1 MTETVFSS
9 NGAFLTKQKFLKLKL
24 LAECVEAIKPLL
36 MRDVKFKMYGRECT
50 MRRGQRLVGGSMR
63 YRFSGVDFEAVQ
75 PMGALECFERLLSD
89 VNDMC
94 DAEYTHIL
102 VNEYI
107 DGSQYI
113 SDHADDEDEVDP
125 DHGVVTLSF
134 GATRKFVIR
143 EKKSK
148 RRVATI
154 PLISGELLTM
164 KGSNFQRDFTHG
176 VPKQLT
182 VKKPRYS
189 FTFRNFKQ

>member
-1 MTETVFSS
+1 MTETIFKSD
-9 NGAFLTKQKFLKLKL
+9 GALLTKQKFLKLNL

-36 MRDVKFKMYGRECT
+36 LRDVKFKLYGRECT
-50 MRRGQRLVGGSMR
+50 MRRGQRLVGGSLW
-63 YRFSGVDFEAVQ
+63 YRFSGVEFQSVN
-75 PMGALECFERLLSD
+75 PTGPLECFERLLTD
-89 VNDMC
+89 VNNLC

-125 DHGVVTLSF
+125 EHGVITLSY
-134 GATRKFVIR
+134 GATRKFVIKD
-143 EKKSK
+143 KKSK
-148 RRVATI
+148 KRVAVI

-164 KGSNFQRDFTHG
+164 KGPNFQRDFTHG

-182 VKKPRYS
+182 VKNPRYS
-189 FTFRNFKQ
+189 FTFRKFK

>member
-1 MTETVFSS
+1 MAATVFSDD
-9 NGAFLTKQKFLKLKL
+9 GAVLTKQKFFNLGL
-24 LAECVEAIKPLL
+24 LAECVNAIKPLL
-36 MRDVKFKMYGRECT
+36 MRDVKFKLYGRECT
-50 MRRGQRLVGGSMR
+50 MRRGQRLVGESMR
-63 YRFSGVDFEAVQ
+63 YRFSGVDFEAVK
-75 PMGALECFERLLSD
+75 ATDTLECFQRLLST

-113 SDHADDEDEVDP
+113 SDHADDEEDVDP
-125 DHGVVTLSF
+125 EHGVVTLSF

-148 RRVATI
+148 RRVAII

-164 KGSNFQRDFTHG
+164 KGPNFQRNFTHG

-182 VKKPRYS
+182 VKTPRYS